1 MTEKQFQKKIYRA
14 GVIADKNADIIAT
27 IIMKEG
33 LIKGVMDWNIAQKR
47 ICRVLEEQII
57 KEIECSQ
64 LENT

>member
-1 MTEKQFQKKIYRA
+1 MTEKQFHKKIYRA
-14 GVIADKNADIIAT
+14 GVIADKNANIIAT
-27 IIMKEG
+27 IIMNEG
-33 LIKGVMDWNIAQKR
+33 LIKGVMGWNIAQKR